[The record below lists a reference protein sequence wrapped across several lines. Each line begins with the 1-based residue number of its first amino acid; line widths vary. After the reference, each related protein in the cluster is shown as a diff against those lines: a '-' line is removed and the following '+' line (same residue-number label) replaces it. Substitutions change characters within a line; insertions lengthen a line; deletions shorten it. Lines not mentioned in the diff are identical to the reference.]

1 MSAALLAGNAVI
13 AKPAPQTP
21 LIAARAVR
29 LLLEAGVPGE
39 VLHFV
44 PGGPDVGQALV
55 ADVRIAGV
63 AFTGSTAPA
72 RRIARTLLADD
83 ARPIAPL
90 IADTGGLNALSCD
103 SHALPDQVCPHIL
116 IP

>member
-29 LLLEAGVPGE
+29 LLLEAGVPGA

-63 AFTGSTAPA
+63 AFTGSTAKA
-72 RRIARTLLADD
+72 RRLARTLPDRKNVGAGQSGSSLFK
-83 ARPIAPL
+83 P
-90 IADTGGLNALSCD
+90 GGRRIIKKKNK
-103 SHALPDQVCPHIL
+103 
-116 IP
+116 